1 MFELQKC
8 HYYEGRAQHFCILWY
23 VKTQRSQMQK
33 KLYIFIS
40 HDVILKYILCK
51 KYICHGVLKIANI
64 FKKELK

>member
-1 MFELQKC
+1 
-8 HYYEGRAQHFCILWY
+8 
-23 VKTQRSQMQK
+23 MQK

>member
-1 MFELQKC
+1 
-8 HYYEGRAQHFCILWY
+8 
-23 VKTQRSQMQK
+23 MQK

-40 HDVILKYILCK
+40 HDVILKYILWK